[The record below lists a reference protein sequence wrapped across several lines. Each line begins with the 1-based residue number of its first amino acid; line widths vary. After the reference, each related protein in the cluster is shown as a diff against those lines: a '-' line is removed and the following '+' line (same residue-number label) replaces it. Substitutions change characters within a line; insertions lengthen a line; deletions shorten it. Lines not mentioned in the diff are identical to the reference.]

1 MTREEQIRE
10 AAWMASM
17 TEETI
22 MRQEVIKD
30 GVHVGYDNVL
40 LRDSERPIARLFFRE
55 GVKWADENP
64 KSTWISVE
72 ERLPEIGTAIL
83 EAYTI
88 VVELQGVR
96 QEDES
101 IIVSRYDG
109 EFVGDGRVEQMMG
122 GTTCCTTHHWMPIP
136 ELPKEE

>member
-64 KSTWISVE
+64 KSPWISVE
-72 ERLPEIGTAIL
+72 EKLPDRHPAKFVNWSKEVFVAVKRGRECCI
-83 EAYTI
+83 Y
-88 VVELQGVR
+88 V
-96 QEDES
+96 DEYS
-101 IIVSRYDG
+101 HIYNTWRV
-109 EFVGDGRVEQMMG
+109 FGDEV
-122 GTTCCTTHHWMPIP
+122 THWMPIP
-136 ELPKEE
+136 QLPNEG

>member
-1 MTREEQIRE
+1 MIREEKLEKYLNHQYMYENGDPSYI
-10 AAWMASM
+10 
-17 TEETI
+17 
-22 MRQEVIKD
+22 QGIKV
-30 GVHVGYDNVL
+30 GV
-40 LRDSERPIARLFFRE
+40 S
-55 GVKWADENP
+55 WADENP
-64 KSTWISVE
+64 KSPWISVE

>member
-10 AAWMASM
+10 AAWKASM

-22 MRQEVIKD
+22 IRQEVIKD

-55 GVKWADENP
+55 GVKWADANQP
-64 KSTWISVE
+64 SPWISVE
-72 ERLPEIGTAIL
+72 DKLPDRLPAKFANWSKEVFVAVKRGRDYR
-83 EAYTI
+83 AYVDKYSHIYKTW
-88 VVELQGVR
+88 GVFG
-96 QEDES
+96 DE
-101 IIVSRYDG
+101 V
-109 EFVGDGRVEQMMG
+109 
-122 GTTCCTTHHWMPIP
+122 THWMPIP